1 MTAEALRTP
10 PAELLATTVE
20 LDTPPDLLGS
30 LPAGNAVAWVR
41 NGQGLVGWGVAA
53 RIELG
58 GGDDRISRAAEAM
71 RMLGAAVRTSDAA
84 GRWGEGLVGFASF
97 TFDPASTGSV
107 LIVPRVVVGRDGNRA
122 WLTTIGDAVRPDLQ
136 PRRPAEQPTGVRLVG
151 STVPDERW
159 ERSVATAAAA
169 IRNGALRKVVLARDE
184 YVEAAGE
191 IDPRAVAQRLAER
204 YPGCFTYLVDGL
216 VGATPELLVRRQGD
230 RVESLVLAGTA
241 ARGGDGDTD
250 AALGAQLLAS
260 AKNLEEHAL
269 AVASVQT
276 VLQQRCTGLS
286 VPSGPSLLRLP
297 NVQHLATKMAGRL
310 RQPESVLDLV
320 AALHP
325 SAAVCG
331 TPTDAAL
338 ETIRT
343 LEGMDR
349 GRYSGPV
356 GWMDAAGNGEFGI
369 ALRCAQ
375 ISGRQARLF
384 AGNGILG
391 ASDPAAELAETDLK
405 LDAVRS
411 ALR

>member
-10 PAELLATTVE
+10 PADLRATTVE
-20 LDTPPDLLGS
+20 LDRAPDLLAC
-30 LPAGNAVAWVR
+30 LPPSDAVAWVR

-58 GGDDRISRAAEAM
+58 SGVDRISRAAEAM
-71 RMLGAAVRTSDAA
+71 RMLGAAVRTGDAA

-97 TFDPASTGSV
+97 TFDPQSTGSV
-107 LIVPRVVVGRDGNRA
+107 LIVPRVLVGRDGDRA
-122 WLTTIGDAVRPDLQ
+122 WMTTIGEVERPDLSG
-136 PRRPAEQPTGVRLVG
+136 RPGAPGPTGVRFLG
-151 STVPDERW
+151 STVPDAVW
-159 ERSVATAAAA
+159 QRSVTTAAET

-184 YVEAAGE
+184 YVEAAGD
-191 IDPRAVAQRLAER
+191 IDARAVASRLAQR

-216 VGATPELLVRRQGD
+216 VGATPELLVRRREE

-241 ARGGDGDTD
+241 ARGADDDAD

-269 AVASVQT
+269 AAASVVS
-276 VLQQRCTGLS
+276 VLQERCVALS
-286 VPSGPSLLRLP
+286 VPRGPGLLKLA
-297 NVQHLATKMAGRL
+297 NAQHLATRLTGRL
-310 RQPESVLDLV
+310 RRPESALDLV

-338 ETIRT
+338 GTIRQ

-384 AGNGILG
+384 AGNGIMG